1 MEAMPKGKP
10 WTKDQEMQLR
20 ELLQAGKSIQVIAKT
35 FGKTQNAIRQ
45 KMIKLELEEKKSN
58 CSLFSSTLKLPE
70 EIPSIETVLK
80 TALAALKA
88 LEKPGLAKVEVMR
101 LRAIIQSAAVCQV
114 KIAEFIDYARI
125 EAKLIELDE
134 KYEKLVQEKRKNT
147 AT

>member
-1 MEAMPKGKP
+1 MPKGKP
-10 WTKDQEMQLR
+10 WKDEQEKQLQEM
-20 ELLQAGKSIQVIAKT
+20 LQAGKSIKVIAKF

-45 KMIKLELEEKKSN
+45 KMIKLGLEEKKSN
-58 CSLFSSTLKLPE
+58 CTLFSSTLRLPE
-70 EIPSIETVLK
+70 EIPSVETVLK

-101 LRAIIQSAAVCQV
+101 LRAIIQSAATCQV

-134 KYEKLVQEKRKNT
+134 KYEKLVQEKAKNT
-147 AT
+147 AS